1 MDHMVLSAG
10 LRHHTVAGPLRWVKV
25 HECTD
30 GQEHQSPRNPLGA
43 MQGILLSL
51 ACSAA
56 IWLGVASVMAI
67 S

>member
-1 MDHMVLSAG
+1 MDHRVLSAG
-10 LRHHTVAGPLRWVKV
+10 LRHHTVAGPLRWVTV
-25 HECTD
+25 
-30 GQEHQSPRNPLGA
+30 QESTGSDRNAPRNPLGA

-56 IWLGVASVMAI
+56 IWLGVAGVMAI